1 MKKVQYFVSPFN
13 REEEIK
19 LPKDI
24 LIYDTT
30 LRDGEQTPGVCFSKE
45 DKIEIAHKLDELR
58 IHQIEAGFPIVS
70 KREAETVKAI
80 AGEGL
85 NADILGLTRTKRR
98 TSTRLWTAMLMESLH
113 SWVYQTCTS
122 TIRCILQG
130 RKHWKSAWMQ
140 SNTEKTM
147 DYM

>member
-1 MKKVQYFVSPFN
+1 MQYFVSPFN

-80 AGEGL
+80 ASEGL
-85 NADILGLTRTKRR
+85 NADILGLTRTKKEDIDKALDCDVDGI
-98 TSTRLWTAMLMESLH
+98 TRHGLASLLFGTR
-113 SWVYQTCTS
+113 S
-122 TIRCILQG
+122 
-130 RKHWKSAWMQ
+130 
-140 SNTEKTM
+140 
-147 DYM
+147 